1 MRGLKVNFSTCQL
14 NVFFGPIFGSDVNHF
29 AEQFSI
35 RLEVVGACAALEA
48 PFVSDPGDSYR
59 CVACQRDFQSLDNV
73 MQHLR
78 TSKRH
83 APLT

>member
-1 MRGLKVNFSTCQL
+1 MCFLDPSLAT
-14 NVFFGPIFGSDVNHF
+14 DVNHF
-29 AEQFSI
+29 AEQYSI

-48 PFVSDPGDSYR
+48 PFVSDLGDSYR
-59 CVACQRDFQSLDNV
+59 CVACQRDFQSLNNV

-83 APLT
+83 APLI